1 MWKQVTLPSSC
12 RCRAAFWYVPEVL
25 LGVRSR
31 GRDVASHAETCT
43 NTPQCPTNFCWY
55 GCVISVLVTAI
66 SVIVQSLHR
75 CHYSRKKHT
84 FGENWGKTPQRPA
97 RKGSHV
103 VPHEHPPLGS
113 ISSEAGG
120 AEEKGEGGGFGIFTL
135 VLNVHCDPLKF
146 PLGCYSSW
154 CY

>member
-75 CHYSRKKHT
+75 CHYSRKNT
-84 FGENWGKTPQRPA
+84 LLGRTEGKLPRGQPGRA
-97 RKGSHV
+97 AMWSHMSI
-103 VPHEHPPLGS
+103 LGS
-113 ISSEAGG
+113 ICSEAGG

-135 VLNVHCDPLKF
+135 VLNVHCDPLEF
-146 PLGCYSSW
+146 PLDCYSSW